1 MLVRNRMTPDPYT
14 VQASASINTLIGM
27 MREKHLRKVPV
38 LDGSKLV
45 GIVTE
50 KDIERVSPSKATTLS
65 VYEIHYLLSKL
76 TVAEAMTKN
85 PITCSPDEYIE
96 DAALLMRQ
104 NRVNSLIVVEDDKIL
119 GIVTESDLFDALIDM
134 MGGRIP
140 GNKFVLKAD
149 NVPGVLERLG
159 RVIAERGTNISHF
172 SMVQGGETAMLYVRT
187 ASNIDPE
194 TVRKALEGE
203 GFEIA
208 DIRIRK

>member
-14 VQASASINTLIGM
+14 VQASAPINSLIGLM
-27 MREKHLRKVPV
+27 KEKGLRKVPV
-38 LDGSKLV
+38 LDGNKLV
-45 GIVTE
+45 GIVTD

-65 VYEIHYLLSKL
+65 VYEIHYLLSKV

-96 DAALLMRQ
+96 DAALVMRQ
-104 NRVNSLIVVEDDKIL
+104 NRINSLIVMEDGKIV

-140 GNKFVLKAD
+140 GNKFVLRVD

-159 RVIAERGTNISHF
+159 HVIAKRGTNISHF

-187 ASNIDPE
+187 ASDIDPE
-194 TVRKALEGE
+194 IVRTALEGA
-203 GFEIA
+203 GFDVA
-208 DIRIRK
+208 DVRIKR